1 MFDIDAGK
9 ILVVGVVA
17 LLVIGP
23 KDLPRVLRTVG
34 QTVGKMRRMAT
45 EFQNQFME
53 AIKEADLE
61 DVKKEISA
69 IDESAQID
77 GSFDPASL
85 MRHEITT
92 AVEGPGEI
100 GQSVVD
106 LTGAPDASAPAPTKD
121 IGEPIPEPAARIR
134 SARTGAGK
142 GRSAG
147 ERGRDRPER
156 RRGGRSGR
164 AGMTDA
170 DIEAT
175 KAPLMDH
182 LIELRARLI
191 RALLA
196 FFVAFLVC
204 FYFSRGIYNVLT
216 EPYVRVVGAE
226 NAKLIATHFLEQF
239 YTNIQLSMF
248 GAGVIAFPMIA
259 QQIYKFV
266 APGLYKHEK
275 AGVLSLPHR
284 DADLF
289 RARRD
294 CSSISSSCRC

>member
-69 IDESAQID
+69 IDKSAQID

-121 IGEPIPEPAARIR
+121 IGEPIPEPAAQDSLPPEPAPEKVEAQASEGAIAR
-134 SARTGAGK
+134 SADEAV
-142 GRSAG
+142 AQG
-147 ERGRDRPER
+147 ERG
-156 RRGGRSGR
+156 
-164 AGMTDA
+164 
-170 DIEAT
+170 
-175 KAPLMDH
+175 
-182 LIELRARLI
+182 
-191 RALLA
+191 
-196 FFVAFLVC
+196 
-204 FYFSRGIYNVLT
+204 
-216 EPYVRVVGAE
+216 
-226 NAKLIATHFLEQF
+226 
-239 YTNIQLSMF
+239 
-248 GAGVIAFPMIA
+248 
-259 QQIYKFV
+259 
-266 APGLYKHEK
+266 
-275 AGVLSLPHR
+275 
-284 DADLF
+284 
-289 RARRD
+289 
-294 CSSISSSCRC
+294 